1 MDCPRCGQPMEEGW
15 LTLFNPI
22 LWITFVVW
30 QSVKP
35 GYVRLF
41 RSAGSVKVIVPR
53 VGGRGNPRGRS
64 AAAARRWCSA
74 MLTIRWIDG
83 VARAAPGVCS

>member
-1 MDCPRCGQPMEEGW
+1 MEEGW
-15 LTLFNPI
+15 LTLSNPI

-41 RSAGSVKVIVPR
+41 RPAGSVKVIVPR
-53 VGGRGNPRGRS
+53 VGGRGNPRVQICRDCKTVVFS
-64 AAAARRWCSA
+64 YA
-74 MLTIRWIDG
+74 DDQ
-83 VARAAPGVCS
+83 VD